1 MTTTSKTIAD
11 ELQIPLR
18 QIEST
23 VELLI
28 AGNTIPFIARYRKEA
43 TDGLDE
49 IALRAIEDAL
59 DRANALAARET
70 TVLKTINE
78 LGLLTNEL
86 QAQIDNCRDIRTLE
100 PVYLPF
106 KPKRRTRATIAREQG
121 LQPLAD
127 LLLRQ
132 EELPQSRQATL
143 QAYVD
148 PDRDVPD
155 TETALQG
162 ALDIIAEQWSENA
175 RTRTWILPYGARSSS
190 LAACRI
196 LWLNWLSPIQS
207 RWASANTNTTSI
219 KRSFVSVWI
228 AWSNR
233 ASIMWEST

>member
-18 QIEST
+18 QIESA

-106 KPKRRTRATIAREQG
+106 KPKRRTRATIAHEQG
-121 LQPLAD
+121 LQPLAENIVEHRNSNGRFGNRKE
-127 LLLRQ
+127 LTSVKKLGKKAFEQAAGFLRIRGGDHPLDNSAVHP
-132 EELPQSRQATL
+132 ESYPVVNRMADHLGVNTK
-143 QAYVD
+143 
-148 PDRDVPD
+148 
-155 TETALQG
+155 ALVG
-162 ALDIIAEQWSENA
+162 KIVKVKVLEIDMPRNRISV
-175 RTRTWILPYGARSSS
+175 TRKL
-190 LAACRI
+190 
-196 LWLNWLSPIQS
+196 
-207 RWASANTNTTSI
+207 
-219 KRSFVSVWI
+219 
-228 AWSNR
+228 
-233 ASIMWEST
+233 